1 MTAAQI
7 LIVDDEPHIRRLLE
21 AAVARGGYRTLA
33 ATSGREAIHLADT
46 HSPDGALVDLGLPDR
61 DGIELVARFAGRGMA
76 VIVVSA
82 RDATAEKIAA
92 LDLGAAD
99 YVVKPF
105 DTDELLA
112 RLRAALRT
120 KPADTGQSGEVV
132 FGDVVIDFNAR
143 LIHRRGEEVR
153 LAPKEYALLELLAR
167 NAGRVVTHAQLL
179 RTVWGPAHVQDVEY
193 LRVAVRAIR
202 RKLEADPTKPQLIRN
217 EPGVGYRLMLNAPAA
232 IIPDGPTT

>member
-1 MTAAQI
+1 MITAQI

-33 ATSGREAIHLADT
+33 AACAR
-46 HSPDGALVDLGLPDR
+46 DR
-61 DGIELVARFAGRGMA
+61 DGIELVERFARSGMA

-112 RLRAALRT
+112 RLRAALRS
-120 KPADTGQSGEVV
+120 KSAETGQSGEVA
-132 FGDVVIDFNAR
+132 FGDVVIDFTAR
-143 LIHRRGEEVR
+143 LIHRQGQEIR

-179 RTVWGPAHVQDVEY
+179 KTVWGPAHENDVEY

-202 RKLEADPTKPQLIRN
+202 KKLEADPTKPQLIRN
-217 EPGVGYRLMLNAPAA
+217 EPGVGYRLML
-232 IIPDGPTT
+232 T

>member
-1 MTAAQI
+1 MIAPQI
-7 LIVDDEPHIRRLLE
+7 LIVDDEPQIRRLME
-21 AAVARGGYRTLA
+21 AAVTRGGYRALTA
-33 ATSGREAIHLADT
+33 SSGREAIHIAET
-46 HSPDGALVDLGLPDR
+46 HSPDGALIDLGLPDR
-61 DGIELVARFAGRGMA
+61 DGIELVDRFARSGMA

-120 KPADTGQSGEVV
+120 KSTDSEQLDEVT
-132 FGDVVIDFNAR
+132 FGDVVINLNAR
-143 LIHRRGEEVR
+143 LIHRQGCEVR

-179 RTVWGPAHVQDVEY
+179 KTVWGPAHENDVEY

-202 RKLEADPTKPQLIRN
+202 RKLEVDPTKPLLVRN
-217 EPGVGYRLMLNAPAA
+217 EPGVGYRLMVA
-232 IIPDGPTT
+232 

>member
-1 MTAAQI
+1 MITAQI
-7 LIVDDEPHIRRLLE
+7 LIVDDEPQIRRLLE

-33 ATSGREAIHLADT
+33 AASGREAIHLAET

-61 DGIELVARFAGRGMA
+61 DGIELVARFARSGMA

-120 KPADTGQSGEVV
+120 KSADTGQSGEVA
-132 FGDVVIDFNAR
+132 FGDVVIDLNAR
-143 LIHRRGEEVR
+143 LIHRQGQEVR
-153 LAPKEYALLELLAR
+153 LAPKEYALLALLAR

-179 RTVWGPAHVQDVEY
+179 KTVWGPAHENDVEY

-202 RKLEADPTKPQLIRN
+202 KKLEVDPTKPQLIRN
-217 EPGVGYRLMLNAPAA
+217 EPSVGYRLM
-232 IIPDGPTT
+232 TT

>member
-1 MTAAQI
+1 MMAAQI

-21 AAVARGGYRTLA
+21 AAVSRGGYRTLA
-33 ATSGREAIHLADT
+33 ATCAREAIHLADT
-46 HSPDGALVDLGLPDR
+46 HAPDGALVDLGLPDR
-61 DGIELVARFAGRGMA
+61 DGIELVARFARRGMA

-112 RLRAALRT
+112 RLRAALRS
-120 KPADTGQSGEVV
+120 KSAETGQSGEVA
-132 FGDVVIDFNAR
+132 FGDVVINFDTR
-143 LIHRRGEEVR
+143 LIHRQGQEVR

-179 RTVWGPAHVQDVEY
+179 KTVWGPAHEADVEY

-202 RKLEADPTKPQLIRN
+202 KKLEADPTKPQLIRN
-217 EPGVGYRLMLNAPAA
+217 EPGVGYRLML
-232 IIPDGPTT
+232 T

>member
-1 MTAAQI
+1 MIAPQI
-7 LIVDDEPHIRRLLE
+7 LIVDDEPQIRRLLE
-21 AAVARGGYRTLA
+21 AAVTRGGYRALTA
-33 ATSGREAIHLADT
+33 SSGREAIHIAET
-46 HSPDGALVDLGLPDR
+46 HSPDGALIDLGLPDR
-61 DGIELVARFAGRGMA
+61 DGIELVERFARSGMA

-120 KPADTGQSGEVV
+120 KSTDSEQLDEVT
-132 FGDVVIDFNAR
+132 FGDVVINLNAR
-143 LIHRRGEEVR
+143 LIHRQGCEVR

-179 RTVWGPAHVQDVEY
+179 KTVWGPAHENDVEY

-202 RKLEADPTKPQLIRN
+202 RKLEVDPTKPLLVRN
-217 EPGVGYRLMLNAPAA
+217 EPGVGYRLMVA
-232 IIPDGPTT
+232 

>member
-1 MTAAQI
+1 MITAQI
-7 LIVDDEPHIRRLLE
+7 LIVDDEPQIRRLLE
-21 AAVARGGYRTLA
+21 AAVTRGGYRTLA
-33 ATSGREAIHLADT
+33 ASSGREAIHLAET
-46 HSPDGALVDLGLPDR
+46 QSPDGALVDLGLPDR
-61 DGIELVARFAGRGMA
+61 DGIELVQRFARSGMA

-112 RLRAALRT
+112 RLRAALRMKSALT
-120 KPADTGQSGEVV
+120 AQCGEVA

-143 LIHRRGEEVR
+143 LIHRQGHEVR

-179 RTVWGPAHVQDVEY
+179 KTVWGPAHQNDVEY

-202 RKLEADPTKPQLIRN
+202 RKLEVDPTKPQLVRN
-217 EPGVGYRLMLNAPAA
+217 EPGIGYRLV
-232 IIPDGPTT
+232 IT

>member
-1 MTAAQI
+1 MIAAQI
-7 LIVDDEPHIRRLLE
+7 LIVDDEPQIRRLLE
-21 AAVARGGYRTLA
+21 AAVTRGGHRTLA
-33 ATSGREAIHLADT
+33 AASGREAIHLAET

-61 DGIELVARFAGRGMA
+61 DGIELVARFARMGIV

-82 RDATAEKIAA
+82 RAATGEKIAA

-120 KPADTGQSGEVV
+120 KSADTGQSGEVG
-132 FGDVVIDFNAR
+132 FGDVVIDFTAR
-143 LIHRRGEEVR
+143 LIHRQGQEVR

-179 RTVWGPAHVQDVEY
+179 KTVWGPAHENDVEY

-202 RKLEADPTKPQLIRN
+202 KKLEVDPTKPQLIRN
-217 EPGVGYRLMLNAPAA
+217 EPGVGYRLM
-232 IIPDGPTT
+232 IT

>member
-1 MTAAQI
+1 MIAAQI
-7 LIVDDEPHIRRLLE
+7 LIVDDEPQIRRLLE
-21 AAVARGGYRTLA
+21 AAVNRGGYRTLA
-33 ATSGREAIHLADT
+33 AASGREAMHLAET

-61 DGIELVARFAGRGMA
+61 DGIELVAHFARRGMA

-120 KPADTGQSGEVV
+120 KSADTGQAGEVA
-132 FGDVVIDFNAR
+132 FGDVVINFDAR
-143 LIHRRGEEVR
+143 LIHRQGQEVR

-179 RTVWGPAHVQDVEY
+179 KTVWGPAHAHDVEY

-202 RKLEADPTKPQLIRN
+202 RKLEVDPTKPQLIRN
-217 EPGVGYRLMLNAPAA
+217 EPGVGYRLMM
-232 IIPDGPTT
+232 T

>member
-1 MTAAQI
+1 MITAQI
-7 LIVDDEPHIRRLLE
+7 LIVDDEPQIRRLLE
-21 AAVARGGYRTLA
+21 AAVARGGYRTLVA
-33 ATSGREAIHLADT
+33 ASGREAIHLAER

-61 DGIELVARFAGRGMA
+61 DGIELVERFARSGMA

-82 RDATAEKIAA
+82 RDAIAEKISA

-120 KPADTGQSGEVV
+120 RSADTGQSGEVA
-132 FGDVVIDFNAR
+132 FGDVVIDFKAR
-143 LIHRRGEEVR
+143 LIHRQGHEVR

-179 RTVWGPAHVQDVEY
+179 KTVWGPAHEADVEY

-202 RKLEADPTKPQLIRN
+202 KKLEVDPTKPQLIRN
-217 EPGVGYRLMLNAPAA
+217 EPGVGYRLML
-232 IIPDGPTT
+232 T

>member
-1 MTAAQI
+1 MTTAQI
-7 LIVDDEPHIRRLLE
+7 LIVDDEPQIRRLLE
-21 AAVARGGYRTLA
+21 AAVTRGGYRTLA
-33 ATSGREAIHLADT
+33 AASGREAIHLAET

-61 DGIELVARFAGRGMA
+61 DGIELIARFARMGMV

-82 RDATAEKIAA
+82 RDATSEKIAA

-120 KPADTGQSGEVV
+120 KSADIEQSGEVA
-132 FGDVVIDFNAR
+132 FGDVVIDFTAR
-143 LIHRRGEEVR
+143 LIHRQGQEVR

-179 RTVWGPAHVQDVEY
+179 KTVWGPAHENDVEY

-202 RKLEADPTKPQLIRN
+202 KKLEVDPTKPQLIRN
-217 EPGVGYRLMLNAPAA
+217 EPGIGYRLM
-232 IIPDGPTT
+232 IT

>member
-1 MTAAQI
+1 MITAQI
-7 LIVDDEPHIRRLLE
+7 LIVDDEPQIRRLLE
-21 AAVARGGYRTLA
+21 AAVVRGGYRTLVA
-33 ATSGREAIHLADT
+33 ASGREAIHLAET

-61 DGIELVARFAGRGMA
+61 DGIELVERFARSGMA

-120 KPADTGQSGEVV
+120 KPAGTEQPGKVA
-132 FGDVVIDFNAR
+132 FGDVAIDFDAR
-143 LIHRRGEEVR
+143 LIHRQGHEVR

-179 RTVWGPAHVQDVEY
+179 KTVWGPAHENDVEY

-202 RKLEADPTKPQLIRN
+202 KKLEVDPTKPQLIRN
-217 EPGVGYRLMLNAPAA
+217 EPGVGYRLLL
-232 IIPDGPTT
+232 T

>member
-1 MTAAQI
+1 
-7 LIVDDEPHIRRLLE
+7 
-21 AAVARGGYRTLA
+21 
-33 ATSGREAIHLADT
+33 
-46 HSPDGALVDLGLPDR
+46 
-61 DGIELVARFAGRGMA
+61 MA

-120 KPADTGQSGEVV
+120 KSAETGQAGEVA
-132 FGDVVIDFNAR
+132 FGDVVIDLNAR
-143 LIHRRGEEVR
+143 LIHRQGHEVR

-179 RTVWGPAHVQDVEY
+179 KTVWGPAHENDVEY

-202 RKLEADPTKPQLIRN
+202 KKLEVDPTKPQLIRN
-217 EPGVGYRLMLNAPAA
+217 EPGVGYRLMQ
-232 IIPDGPTT
+232 T

>member
-1 MTAAQI
+1 MITAQI
-7 LIVDDEPHIRRLLE
+7 LIVDDEPQIRRLLE
-21 AAVARGGYRTLA
+21 AAVTRGGYRTLA
-33 ATSGREAIHLADT
+33 AACAREAIHLAET

-61 DGIELVARFAGRGMA
+61 DGIELVARFARRAMA

-112 RLRAALRT
+112 RLRAALRM
-120 KPADTGQSGEVV
+120 KSADTEQSGEIA
-132 FGDVVIDFNAR
+132 FGDVVMDFKAR
-143 LIHRRGEEVR
+143 LIHRQGQEVR

-179 RTVWGPAHVQDVEY
+179 KSVWGPAHENDVEY

-202 RKLEADPTKPQLIRN
+202 RKLEVDPTKPLLIRN
-217 EPGVGYRLMLNAPAA
+217 EPGVGYRLMV
-232 IIPDGPTT
+232 T

>member
-1 MTAAQI
+1 MITAQI
-7 LIVDDEPHIRRLLE
+7 LIVDDEPQIRRLLE
-21 AAVARGGYRTLA
+21 AAVTRGGYRTLA
-33 ATSGREAIHLADT
+33 ASSGREAIHLAET

-61 DGIELVARFAGRGMA
+61 DGIELVQRFARSGMA

-112 RLRAALRT
+112 RLRAALRMKSALT
-120 KPADTGQSGEVV
+120 AQSGEVA

-143 LIHRRGEEVR
+143 LIHRQGHEVR

-179 RTVWGPAHVQDVEY
+179 KTVWGPAHENDVEY

-202 RKLEADPTKPQLIRN
+202 RKLEVDPTKPQLVRN
-217 EPGVGYRLMLNAPAA
+217 EPGIGYRLM
-232 IIPDGPTT
+232 IT

>member
-1 MTAAQI
+1 MIAAQI
-7 LIVDDEPHIRRLLE
+7 LIVDDEPQIRRLLE
-21 AAVARGGYRTLA
+21 AAVNRGGYRTLA
-33 ATSGREAIHLADT
+33 AASGREAMHLAET
-46 HSPDGALVDLGLPDR
+46 HSPVGALVDLGLPDR
-61 DGIELVARFAGRGMA
+61 DGIELVAHFARRGMA

-120 KPADTGQSGEVV
+120 KSADTGQAGEVA
-132 FGDVVIDFNAR
+132 FGDVVIDFDAR
-143 LIHRRGEEVR
+143 LIHRQGQEVR

-179 RTVWGPAHVQDVEY
+179 KTVWGPAHAHDVEY

-202 RKLEADPTKPQLIRN
+202 RKLEVDPTKPQLIRN
-217 EPGVGYRLMLNAPAA
+217 EPGVGYRLMM
-232 IIPDGPTT
+232 T

>member
-1 MTAAQI
+1 MITAQI
-7 LIVDDEPHIRRLLE
+7 LIVDDEPQIRRLLE
-21 AAVARGGYRTLA
+21 AAVSRGGFRTLA
-33 ATSGREAIHLADT
+33 AGSGREAIHLAET
-46 HSPDGALVDLGLPDR
+46 HSPDCALVDLGLPDR
-61 DGIELVARFAGRGMA
+61 DGIELVERFARSGMA

-120 KPADTGQSGEVV
+120 KSADTGQSGEVA
-132 FGDVVIDFNAR
+132 FGDVVISFDAR
-143 LIHRRGEEVR
+143 LIHRQGQEVR

-167 NAGRVVTHAQLL
+167 NAGRVVTHTQLL
-179 RTVWGPAHVQDVEY
+179 KTVWGPAHAHDVEY

-202 RKLEADPTKPQLIRN
+202 RKLEVDPTKPQLIRN
-217 EPGVGYRLMLNAPAA
+217 EPGVGYRLML
-232 IIPDGPTT
+232 T

>member
-1 MTAAQI
+1 MIAAQI
-7 LIVDDEPHIRRLLE
+7 LIVDDEPQIRRLLE
-21 AAVARGGYRTLA
+21 AAVNRGGYRTLA
-33 ATSGREAIHLADT
+33 AASGREAMHLAET

-61 DGIELVARFAGRGMA
+61 DGIELVAHFARRGMA

-120 KPADTGQSGEVV
+120 KSADTGQSGEVA
-132 FGDVVIDFNAR
+132 FGDVVINFDAR
-143 LIHRRGEEVR
+143 LIHRQGQEVR

-179 RTVWGPAHVQDVEY
+179 KTVWGPAHAHDVEY

-202 RKLEADPTKPQLIRN
+202 RKLEIDPTKPQLIRN
-217 EPGVGYRLMLNAPAA
+217 EPGVGYRLML
-232 IIPDGPTT
+232 T